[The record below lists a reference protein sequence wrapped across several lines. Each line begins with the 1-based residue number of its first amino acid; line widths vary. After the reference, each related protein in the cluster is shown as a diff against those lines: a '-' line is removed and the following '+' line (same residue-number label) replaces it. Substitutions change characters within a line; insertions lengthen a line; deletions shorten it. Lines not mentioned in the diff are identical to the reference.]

1 MRPICSRS
9 VSPIWPGLLPLPFMS
24 SVQRHIPLVLAAIGT
39 VVVVYLGRRR
49 ARRLPLPPGL
59 PKLPILGNLFNHPKG
74 QPWEAYAQISKDVDS
89 DILHFDLAGTSLVVL
104 CSASAAADLL
114 DKQSAAF
121 SDRARRPM
129 VVEVMGWD
137 FSVAAMKYGD
147 KWRAHRRLMHQ
158 VLNEK
163 AAVQYRS
170 KQLASAHEVL
180 RRLMTTPE
188 EFMDHFRHWAAEIIM
203 STTYG
208 ITIAKENDF
217 YVDLAHAALR
227 TLSVA
232 GVTGTFWVDFF
243 PALQHIPEWFPGA
256 KFKRDGAV
264 WRKMARQMV
273 DASGEAPSS
282 IVSESVRT
290 MSDSSFYNEE
300 TVKNSAATLF
310 LGGADTSVSALQTFV
325 LAMLA
330 NPEAQARAQAEIDA
344 VTQGLRLPD
353 YDDEKN
359 LPYVMAIVRETLRW
373 RNATPM
379 AIPHFTSVDGEY
391 KGFRIPAKSL
401 VIGNTWRV
409 ASPRTTESSLISHIR
424 AITHDESVYPD
435 PDKFN
440 PDRFLLPDGQINPDV
455 PFPDSAFGF
464 GRRVCPGKP
473 MALASL
479 YIAVASILSSFK
491 ISKARDINGNEIEP
505 TYKYLAG
512 FISAPAPF
520 ECSILPR
527 SDDASSLIMNTVDL

>member
-1 MRPICSRS
+1 
-9 VSPIWPGLLPLPFMS
+9 
-24 SVQRHIPLVLAAIGT
+24 
-39 VVVVYLGRRR
+39 
-49 ARRLPLPPGL
+49 
-59 PKLPILGNLFNHPKG
+59 
-74 QPWEAYAQISKDVDS
+74 DS

-273 DASGEAPSS
+273 DVPFAETKRQMASPTVSGGDISLKILHRHQARRPRRSCRKACARCRIPHSTMRKQSRTPRRPSSSAALTPVCPPSRLLFSRCWRILRPRPEHRPRSMLSRRASGSQITTTRKTCHMSWQSCERLCAGEMQLQWVCSGML
-282 IVSESVRT
+282 RT
-290 MSDSSFYNEE
+290 GDRFHISP
-300 TVKNSAATLF
+300 L
-310 LGGADTSVSALQTFV
+310 
-325 LAMLA
+325 
-330 NPEAQARAQAEIDA
+330 
-344 VTQGLRLPD
+344 
-353 YDDEKN
+353 
-359 LPYVMAIVRETLRW
+359 
-373 RNATPM
+373 

-401 VIGNTWRV
+401 VIGNTW
-409 ASPRTTESSLISHIR
+409 